1 MRFATRVFLFSF
13 LPFAALLAGTFWIL
27 QYLTVSAVRSELRSS
42 LRKTQ
47 QSMSRAQARSELQNS
62 RFLRV
67 VGDNAP
73 LKAGLQLMAADS
85 QSADARRTVEDQ
97 LRDLCNVLDFD
108 FLMASNAGGAP
119 LAGVMRVGD
128 QLVALDIARAHPPQR
143 GFYTVGA
150 LTYQV
155 TSIPVDQGDENLGS
169 LSVGERFDF
178 AEFSTPA
185 VLTQHD
191 KVIKANVA
199 DVSSAEIERAL
210 KNCPA
215 QKECELRLNNQ
226 TYLSLPLESIY
237 FGDGYLLRSLQNV
250 DATIGPVQSILR
262 SGFSIAGAGA
272 LVAALILSAVFSR
285 SIAKPL
291 ARVAA
296 HLRESAKTGSL
307 PEFPSQGV
315 AIQEVQQL
323 TESFNH
329 AAGAMREAQ
338 ANLRR
343 AYEEFVGS
351 LASALDARDRYTA
364 GHSERVSEA
373 ACAVA
378 EAMQATAEELAQL
391 RVGAL
396 LHDIGKIGVSDS
408 VLQKPGMLTEEEFAL
423 IKEHPTIGRQILE
436 GVHGFEP
443 YLAVVALHH
452 ENWDG
457 TGYPH
462 GLTATSVPLS
472 ARIVH
477 VVDAYD
483 AMTSDRPY
491 RRGMSPDQA
500 VATLRRF
507 AGTQFDP
514 QVVEVFSRL
523 QGAGQSLQKLAE
535 SVAAEQTQR
544 SPV

>member
-47 QSMSRAQARSELQNS
+47 QSMSHAQARSELQNS

-108 FLMASNAGGAP
+108 FLMASNASGAP

-178 AEFSTPA
+178 SEFSTPA

-191 KVIKANVA
+191 KVIKTNVA

-210 KNCPA
+210 KNCPE

-237 FGDGYLLRSLQNV
+237 FGDGYLLRSG
-250 DATIGPVQSILR
+250 TIDP
-262 SGFSIAGAGA
+262 
-272 LVAALILSAVFSR
+272 
-285 SIAKPL
+285 
-291 ARVAA
+291 
-296 HLRESAKTGSL
+296 
-307 PEFPSQGV
+307 
-315 AIQEVQQL
+315 
-323 TESFNH
+323 
-329 AAGAMREAQ
+329 MEA
-338 ANLRR
+338 
-343 AYEEFVGS
+343 
-351 LASALDARDRYTA
+351 
-364 GHSERVSEA
+364 
-373 ACAVA
+373 
-378 EAMQATAEELAQL
+378 
-391 RVGAL
+391 
-396 LHDIGKIGVSDS
+396 
-408 VLQKPGMLTEEEFAL
+408 
-423 IKEHPTIGRQILE
+423 
-436 GVHGFEP
+436 FEC
-443 YLAVVALHH
+443 
-452 ENWDG
+452 
-457 TGYPH
+457 
-462 GLTATSVPLS
+462 
-472 ARIVH
+472 
-477 VVDAYD
+477 
-483 AMTSDRPY
+483 
-491 RRGMSPDQA
+491 
-500 VATLRRF
+500 ATL
-507 AGTQFDP
+507 GELMDMFDKATGH
-514 QVVEVFSRL
+514 E
-523 QGAGQSLQKLAE
+523 
-535 SVAAEQTQR
+535 
-544 SPV
+544 